1 MQPNLSARAAGL
13 HRTFWRLHFWA
24 GLLTAP
30 IVLFAAF
37 TGLLYALTPQIEAA
51 VHADVDRV
59 PVGPT
64 LATLDAQL
72 AAAQAARGG
81 AAPRAIVPAHGAGET
96 TQVFFA
102 APPSPHAGHGV
113 AAEHDHGL
121 PQGRIVYVN
130 PYTAQVVGD
139 LAEMERFKTW
149 SKKLHSSALQGNGWR
164 WLLEL
169 AASWMLVMLA
179 TGLYLWWPRSQAHG
193 GSGWRALVPRLGRGR
208 SSWRDL
214 HACVGLVM
222 GGVLLVVLV
231 TGLTWSRYTGENFR
245 AAQAALG
252 QTSPRAPKDVRSAPL
267 EGREPLSLQTVF
279 ETARANVPSVQMQLT
294 LPKGEG
300 GVFRVDNFDRSQ
312 PAQRLVLLLDAG
324 SGRLLYRSGW
334 DDLPLIPKATAVGI
348 PFHRAEFGVWNQVVL
363 MLAALAA
370 ILSVLSGVVMW
381 WQRRP
386 KGHLTAP
393 AVTRQQLR
401 AVPFALW
408 ALVVV
413 MAWAMP
419 VFGISLAVF
428 LGLELAASQW
438 RRQRG
443 SGISL

>member
-30 IVLFAAF
+30 IVLFAAA

-59 PVGPT
+59 PVGTAP
-64 LATLDAQL
+64 APLDAQL
-72 AAAQAARGG
+72 AAARMARDG
-81 AAPRAIVPAHGAGET
+81 AAPRAIVPAHRPGET

-102 APPSPHAGHGV
+102 APPSPHAGHGA

-139 LAEMERFKTW
+139 LAEMDRFKTW
-149 SKKLHSSALQGNGWR
+149 AKKLHSSAGQGNGWR

-193 GSGWRALVPRLGRGR
+193 GPGWRALVPRLGRGR

-222 GGVLLVVLV
+222 GAVLMVVLA
-231 TGLTWSRYTGENFR
+231 TGLTWSRYAGENFR

-267 EGREPLSLQTVF
+267 EGRSPLSLQTVF
-279 ETARANVPSVQMQLT
+279 ETARAQVPAVQMQLT
-294 LPKGEG
+294 LPQGEG
-300 GVFRVDNFDRSQ
+300 GVWRVDNFDRSQ
-312 PAQRLVLLLDAG
+312 PAQRFALLLDAG
-324 SGRLLYRSGW
+324 SGRVLYRSGW
-334 DDLPLIPKATAVGI
+334 DELPLIPKATAVGI
-348 PFHRAEFGVWNQVVL
+348 PFHRAEFGLWNQVVL
-363 MLAALAA
+363 VLAALAT
-370 ILSVLSGVVMW
+370 IFSVLSGGVMW

-386 KGHLTAP
+386 TGRLAAP
-393 AVTRQQLR
+393 AVSRQQLR
-401 AVPFALW
+401 AVPVALW
-408 ALVVV
+408 GLVAA

-428 LGLELAASQW
+428 LCLELVAAQW
-438 RRQRG
+438 RRLRG
-443 SGISL
+443 STVSI

>member
-1 MQPNLSARAAGL
+1 MEPNLSARAAGL

-51 VHADVDRV
+51 VHAGVDRV
-59 PVGPT
+59 PVGASVAP
-64 LATLDAQL
+64 LDAQL
-72 AAAQAARGG
+72 AAAQAARHG
-81 AAPRAIVPAHGAGET
+81 AAARAIVPAHRPGET
-96 TQVFFA
+96 TQVLFA
-102 APPSPHAGHGV
+102 APPSPHAGHG
-113 AAEHDHGL
+113 AAAGHEHGL
-121 PQGRIVYVN
+121 PQGRIVYVD

-139 LAEMERFKTW
+139 LAEMDRFKTW
-149 SKKLHSSALQGNGWR
+149 AKKLHSSALQGDGWR

-179 TGLYLWWPRSQAHG
+179 SGLYLWWPRSQARG
-193 GSGWRALVPRLGRGR
+193 GPGWRALVPRLGRGR
-208 SSWRDL
+208 TTWRDL

-231 TGLTWSRYTGENFR
+231 TGLTWSRHAGENFR

-252 QTSPRAPKDVRSAPL
+252 QTSPRVPKDLRSAPL
-267 EGREPLSLQTVF
+267 EGRASLSAQAVF
-279 ETARANVPSVQMQLT
+279 EAVRGQAPAVQMQLT
-294 LPKGEG
+294 LPSGPD
-300 GVFRVDNFDRSQ
+300 GVWRADNFDRSQ
-312 PAQRLVLLLDAG
+312 PTQRFALLLDAG
-324 SGRLLYRSGW
+324 SGRVLHRSGW
-334 DDLPLIPKATAVGI
+334 DELPLIPKATAVGI

-363 MLAALAA
+363 VLAALAS
-370 ILSVLSGVVMW
+370 IFSVLSGVVMW

-386 KGHLTAP
+386 KGRLAAP

-408 ALVVV
+408 ALVAA

-428 LGLELAASQW
+428 LGLELAAAQW
-438 RRQRG
+438 RRVRG
-443 SGISL
+443 STVSI